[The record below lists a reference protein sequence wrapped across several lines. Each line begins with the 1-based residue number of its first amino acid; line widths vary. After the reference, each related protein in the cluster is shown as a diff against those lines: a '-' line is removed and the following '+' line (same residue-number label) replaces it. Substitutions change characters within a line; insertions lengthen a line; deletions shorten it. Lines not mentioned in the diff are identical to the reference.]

1 MSITLSSQQQ
11 LVIND
16 ASPRL
21 QVIACAGSGKT
32 EAMARRVVRL
42 LASGVPPHAV
52 AAFTFT
58 KRAADS
64 LKARVLL
71 RYEEQLGAAAARRVG
86 PLFIGTIHSYCF
98 RLLQEHVSR
107 YGGYDL
113 LDDHRLAALLSREHH
128 RLGLGAL
135 GDRFW
140 APLRDFLRN
149 VAAVENELIAVD
161 KLSPPF
167 ADCYRR
173 FAETLDRYHFL
184 TYGRIITEAVEA
196 MQQPA
201 VAAAVRAELRHLIVD
216 EYQDVNAAQ
225 EHLIALLAAKPVELC
240 VVGDDDQAIYQW
252 RGSDVRNIIGF
263 AKRYSGAA
271 EASLSVNRRSAAE
284 IIGVA
289 GHFVESVQPRL
300 GKQIRAGR
308 PKTGFPPYF
317 WAAETPQ
324 DEAEAIAD
332 HIARLHSQG
341 RPYRDVAV
349 LFRAVRTSAPPLLEA
364 LGRRGIPFSCAGRT
378 GLFLQPEAELFGH
391 AYAWLSDN
399 RWSGGGAE
407 GERPVSLDELLSLFG
422 SCFELTG
429 AARAGLRKRLNDWF
443 EAAHDDG
450 ATANLVGDYY
460 RLLRALGVAEW
471 NLDDPATAARMGT
484 LARFSQLL
492 ADFEHARRR
501 ARPVEEDG
509 KQIQRGGTRG
519 GRWLYRNLFNYMRF
533 YARDAYE
540 DFPGEDNPTVDA
552 VDVLTVHQAKGLEWP
567 VVFVPCMTKRRFP
580 STMSGRTQRWLLPD
594 AAFPKAVRERY
605 EGSETDERRLFYVA
619 MTRARDALYVS
630 HFRRMKNRTGPSPFF
645 DECAGGNTGAAPLP
659 LPPRR
664 EPLNAEV
671 PQLSVSYSDLAAYS
685 GCPLSY
691 RMRALLGFQ
700 PQLAE
705 EIGYGRAVHG
715 ILRRLAEETRA
726 TGRPPTEADAV
737 RVIDA
742 EFYLPFA
749 NRSQFEQ
756 MKRSAV
762 ALVRQYLAQF
772 SSDLLRT
779 WDTERPFDLRL
790 PGASIQGR
798 ADVILD
804 REGGTPGSLALVDYK
819 TAGDSGDGDLFAF
832 QLAIYAAAARD
843 EGLDVRAA
851 YLHELS
857 PRSATRRK
865 ISVDGGEIQKAV
877 GRASDLTAR
886 IANRRFPPA
895 AEKQRCARCDVRPLC
910 RHGAAG

>member
-1 MSITLSSQQQ
+1 
-11 LVIND
+11 
-16 ASPRL
+16 
-21 QVIACAGSGKT
+21 
-32 EAMARRVVRL
+32 MARRIVRL
-42 LASGVPPHAV
+42 LGSGVPPHAV
-52 AAFTFT
+52 VAFTFT
-58 KRAADS
+58 KRAAAS

-71 RYEEQLGAAAARRVG
+71 RCEEQLGAAAARRVG
-86 PLFIGTIHSYCF
+86 PLLIGTIHSYCF

-113 LDDHRLAALLSREHH
+113 LDDHRLAALLSREHR
-128 RLGLGAL
+128 RLGLDAL

-167 ADCYRR
+167 ADCYRK

-184 TYGRIITEAVEA
+184 TYGRVITGAVEA

-216 EYQDVNAAQ
+216 EYQDVNPAQ
-225 EHLIALLAAKPVELC
+225 ERLIALLAAKPVELC

-252 RGSDVRNIIGF
+252 RGSDVGNIIRF
-263 AKRYSGAA
+263 AERYSGAA
-271 EASLSVNRRSAAE
+271 EAPLSVNRRSAAE
-284 IIGVA
+284 IVGVA
-289 GHFVESVQPRL
+289 GRFVESVQPRL
-300 GKQIRAGR
+300 GKLIRAGR
-308 PKTGFPPYF
+308 PKTGLPPYF
-317 WAAETPQ
+317 WVAETPQ

-332 HIARLHSQG
+332 HIAELHG
-341 RPYRDVAV
+341 KGYPYREIAV

-378 GLFLQPEAELFGH
+378 GLFLQPEAELFGQ

-399 RWSGGGAE
+399 QWSGGLAE
-407 GERPVSLDELLSLFG
+407 EARLISIDELLSLFV
-422 SCFELTG
+422 SCFELAG

-443 EAAHDDG
+443 EAAHDDK
-450 ATANLVGDYY
+450 AAANLVGDYY
-460 RLLRALGVAEW
+460 RLLKSLGVAEW

-501 ARPVEEDG
+501 ARPVEEG
-509 KQIQRGGTRG
+509 GEQVHRGGTRG
-519 GRWLYRNLFNYMRF
+519 GRWFYRNLFNYMKF

-540 DFPGEDNPTVDA
+540 DFPGEDDPTVDA

-580 STMSGRTQRWLLPD
+580 SAMAGRAQRWLLPET
-594 AAFPKAVRERY
+594 AFPMKARRRY

-645 DECAGGNTGAAPLP
+645 AECAGSNPGAAPPP

-664 EPLNAEV
+664 DPLSQDV
-671 PQLSVSYSDLAAYS
+671 PKLSVSFSDLAAYS
-685 GCPLSY
+685 RCPLSY

-705 EIGYGRAVHG
+705 ELGYGRAVHSV
-715 ILRRLAEETRA
+715 LRRLAEQART
-726 TGRPPTEADAV
+726 TGRPPTEADAA
-737 RVIDA
+737 RVIEA

-756 MKRSAV
+756 MKRSAST
-762 ALVRQYLAQF
+762 LVRQYLAKF
-772 SSDLLRT
+772 GSDLLRT
-779 WDTERPFDLRL
+779 WDTERPFELRL
-790 PGASIQGR
+790 PGASVQGR
-798 ADVILD
+798 ADLIMD
-804 REGGTPGSLALVDYK
+804 QEGGAPSSLALVDYK
-819 TAGDSGDGDLFAF
+819 TAGDSGQEDLFAF

-851 YLHELS
+851 YLHELD
-857 PRSATRRK
+857 PRSATRQQ
-865 ISVDGGEIQKAV
+865 INLDDGEIQKAV
-877 GRASDLTAR
+877 SRASDLAAG
-886 IANRRFPPA
+886 IADRRFSPA

-910 RHGAAG
+910 GHAVAS